1 MSEPDHRLDVG
12 RITSVYGIKGWVR
25 IRSETEPPENIFSY
39 QPWYI
44 GGKDGGQVVEIDE
57 FRHQGK
63 GFVAHIRG
71 VDDRDVAQTYCQ
83 KDIRIDKSQLPNLDA
98 SEYYWHQLQ
107 DLKVYSE
114 GDWGRVLLGT
124 VARFME
130 TGANDVLVVASC
142 SDSIDQQERLIPW
155 LEDFVRS
162 VDLDKNE
169 IAVFWDPT
177 F

>member
-1 MSEPDHRLDVG
+1 MSFPEQPLEIG
-12 RITSVYGIKGWVR
+12 RITSVYGVKGWVR
-25 IRSETEPPENIFSY
+25 IRSETEPPENIFMY

-44 GGKDGGQVVEIDE
+44 GGKGGEVVEVDE

-71 VDDRDVAQTYCQ
+71 VDDRDRAQAYCQ
-83 KDIRIDKSQLPNLDA
+83 KDVCIDKSQLPGLDA
-98 SEYYWHQLQ
+98 SEFYWHQLQ
-107 DLKVYSE
+107 GLNVYSD
-114 GDWGRVLLGT
+114 GDWGRVLLGK

-130 TGANDVLVVASC
+130 TGANDVLVVESC

-155 LEDFVRS
+155 LDDFVRN
-162 VDLDKNE
+162 VNLDKNE
-169 IAVFWDPT
+169 IEVVWDPA